1 MHGPTSALRHPLGRG
16 TNAATFMN
24 KPLNILF
31 VCGRN
36 NRRSPTAEQI
46 FMTDRRMSVRSGG
59 IADTSR
65 KRVTESDMLWAD
77 LILCMERK
85 HVKRLQVAFHHLDYH
100 APIENLDI
108 SDEYTFMSKDLIE
121 ELHIAVNSAL
131 EEYFEAQK
139 EE

>member
-1 MHGPTSALRHPLGRG
+1 MR
-16 TNAATFMN
+16 

-46 FMTDRRMSVRSGG
+46 FLHDRRMNVRSGG

-65 KRVTESDMLWAD
+65 KRVTEADMMWAD

-85 HVKRLQVAFHHLDYH
+85 HVKRLQVAFRHLDYR

-108 SDEYTFMSKDLIE
+108 SDEYTFMNKELIE
-121 ELHIAVNSAL
+121 LLHTAVNGAL
-131 EEYFEAQK
+131 EEYYEAQDTGD
-139 EE
+139 

>member
-1 MHGPTSALRHPLGRG
+1 MR
-16 TNAATFMN
+16 

-46 FMTDRRMSVRSGG
+46 FLHDRRMNVRSGG

-65 KRVTESDMLWAD
+65 KRVTEADMLWAD

-85 HVKRLQVAFHHLDYH
+85 HVKRLQVQFSSLDYR

-108 SDEYTFMSKDLIE
+108 SDEYTFMNKELIAL
-121 ELHIAVNSAL
+121 LHTAVDAAL
-131 EEYFEAQK
+131 EDYFEAQ
-139 EE
+139 EADDT